1 MKIIGG
7 VLCLLLIVS
16 VGVLAAVPSAID
28 SVRKFDEYGDLPIGD
43 EKARLDNFAF
53 ELRENPNTVG
63 YIIVYG
69 GRRSRAGIAKTR
81 AVRAKDYLVHR
92 GIAPERIVWIDGG
105 FRDEL
110 SHELFIFPRDAPA
123 PMAVPTVAPEEVQI
137 IRDAKPKKRR
147 QRVSSKK
154 SVVLNCEDEARPRR
168 KQTET

>member
-1 MKIIGG
+1 MRVIGG

-16 VGVLAAVPSAID
+16 VAVIAAVPSMVD

-53 ELRENPNTVG
+53 ELRDNPNTVG

-69 GRRSRAGIAKTR
+69 GRRYRAGIAKTR

-92 GIAPERIVWIDGG
+92 GIAPERIIWIYGG

-110 SHELFIFPRDAPA
+110 SHELFILPRGVSA
-123 PMAVPTVAPEEVQI
+123 PMAVPTVAPEGAQI
-137 IRDAKPKKRR
+137 IRDAKPKKRK
-147 QRVSSKK
+147 QRISSK
-154 SVVLNCEDEARPRR
+154 AR
-168 KQTET
+168 KN